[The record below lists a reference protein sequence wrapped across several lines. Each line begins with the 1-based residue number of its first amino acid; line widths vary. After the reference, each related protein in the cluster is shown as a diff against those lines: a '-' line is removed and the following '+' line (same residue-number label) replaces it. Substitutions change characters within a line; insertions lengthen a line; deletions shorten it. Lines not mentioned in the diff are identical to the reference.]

1 MPTEKKYKTSD
12 YILSKTLH
20 DAEEKAVLDT
30 LRSKFW
36 ASGAG
41 VGNVRIF
48 ENKFKKYTNANECL
62 AVNSGTAA
70 LNIAVS
76 LVDVKDKEVIIP
88 SLSFIST
95 ANCILM
101 TGSKP
106 ILCDI
111 NYDDGNIDI
120 KSTNEKPD
128 AIIPVHLYGNPC
140 DFESIKNISET
151 YNVPIIEDACQA
163 HCAT

>member
-1 MPTEKKYKTSD
+1 MKIDLFEP
-12 YILSKTLH
+12 YID

-76 LVDVKDKEVIIP
+76 LLDVKDKEVIIP

-95 ANCILM
+95 ANCINEWWK
-101 TGSKP
+101 TG
-106 ILCDI
+106 ICR
-111 NYDDGNIDI
+111 
-120 KSTNEKPD
+120 
-128 AIIPVHLYGNPC
+128 H
-140 DFESIKNISET
+140 
-151 YNVPIIEDACQA
+151 
-163 HCAT
+163 